1 MTPSEALKAIERDAE
16 RIVSQEA
23 LGLHARL
30 VQASPVD
37 KGAFKASWSIDRKSP
52 LRWTIVN
59 TVNYAS
65 ILWAG
70 RRTVGGKAYG
80 SEQWVHGGDPM
91 LKQTDIAIN
100 RRMKGIKR

>member
-1 MTPSEALKAIERDAE
+1 MTPSEALKAIEKDAE
-16 RIVSQEA
+16 KIVSQEA

-37 KGAFKASWSIDRKSP
+37 TGTFKASWSIDKKSP
-52 LRWTIVN
+52 LHWVIAN
-59 TVNYAS
+59 TVEYAS

-70 RRTVGGKAYG
+70 RRTVGGRAYG

-91 LKQTDIAIN
+91 LKQTDIAID